1 MLTST
6 MQTVENLPGNVKLRK
21 KELEILKH
29 LRSNARHTVT
39 AIGKKLGI
47 PRTTVFEKIKKFKK
61 LGLIDRFTC
70 IVDFNQLGHSI
81 CAYVLFKSEPQQKES
96 LGEALRTNGNTN
108 NVVKLGNDYDYMASF
123 VFNNMND
130 LHSFL
135 DLIANKY
142 NVRETKILY
151 IAKDMKREGFMSQ
164 SFEDAPKSIDKF
176 KIEKDDSFK
185 GEAGEEIF

>member
-1 MLTST
+1 MLTNT
-6 MQTVENLPGNVKLRK
+6 MQNVENLPGSVKLRK

-39 AIGKKLGI
+39 AIGKKLGV

-81 CAYVLFKSEPQQKES
+81 CAYVLFKSEPAQKEA

-108 NVVKLGNDYDYMASF
+108 NVVKLGNDFDYMASF
-123 VFNNMND
+123 VFSNMND

-135 DLIANKY
+135 DLIAGKY

-151 IAKDMKREGFMSQ
+151 IAKDLKREGFMST
-164 SFEDAPKSIDKF
+164 SFEDAPKTADKF
-176 KIEKDDSFK
+176 QIVKDDSFK
-185 GEAGEEIF
+185 NSEDEEIA